1 MRHHQDD
8 LLTLRLA
15 YRERIALRRSV
26 YAGGTGPRVAL
37 VSGVHGD
44 ELEGLYLAHRLS
56 AWLEAAE
63 RARPGVLRGTVEVY
77 PAINPLGLDTL
88 DREVPTHRVDLN
100 RSFPGHPAGLLPQ
113 RLAAALVSAL
123 DGAALV
129 VDVHAS
135 NVYLREVPQVR
146 IERTHAESL
155 LPHAA
160 RLNVGLVWVYS
171 GPTALRATLSHT
183 LNARGVPALVVEMG
197 VGMRVTPALGDQ
209 VLTGLLHAWRALG
222 VLAEDAALP
231 PLSRVPVRAED
242 ADIRYLN
249 AETSGLFVPEVAV
262 GAPVARDEILGHI
275 VSPLR
280 GEPLATVRAPDAGL
294 LFTLR
299 EYPLVY
305 EGSLMARVLAREAA
319 ADPAPEVSP

>member
-15 YRERIALRRSV
+15 YRERIPLRRSV
-26 YAGGTGPRVAL
+26 YTGGNGPRVAL

-63 RARPGVLRGTVEVY
+63 HRRPGTLRGTVEVY

-100 RSFPGHPAGLLPQ
+100 RSFPGHPSGLLPQ
-113 RLAAALVSAL
+113 RLAAALVEAL
-123 DGAALV
+123 EGAALV

-135 NVYLREVPQVR
+135 NVFLREVPQAR
-146 IERTHAESL
+146 LERSHADSL
-155 LPHAA
+155 LPHAV
-160 RLNVGLVWVYS
+160 RLNLGLVWLYS
-171 GPTALRATLSHT
+171 APTALRATLSHT
-183 LNARGVPALVVEMG
+183 LNERGVPTLVVEMG
-197 VGMRVTPALGDQ
+197 VGMRVTPTLGEQ
-209 VLTGLLHAWRALG
+209 VLVGLLHAWQALG
-222 VLAEDAALP
+222 VLAAEIELPTLGHVPLLVEDG
-231 PLSRVPVRAED
+231 
-242 ADIRYLN
+242 DIRYLN
-249 AETSGLFVPEVAV
+249 AETSGMFVPEISV
-262 GAPVARDEILGHI
+262 GTWVVPEQVLGYI

-305 EGSLMARVLAREAA
+305 EGSLMARILAREAQA
-319 ADPAPEVSP
+319 AHVTEVSP

>member
-1 MRHHQDD
+1 MHHHQDD

-15 YRERIALRRSV
+15 YREHIVLRRSV
-26 YAGGTGPRVAL
+26 YSGGDGPRVAL

-63 RARPGVLRGTVEVY
+63 RARPGVLRGTVEIY

-113 RLAAALVSAL
+113 RLAAALVEAL
-123 DGAALV
+123 EGAALV

-135 NVYLREVPQVR
+135 NIYLREVPQAR
-146 IERTHAESL
+146 IERLQAESL

-160 RLNVGLVWVYS
+160 RLNVALVWVYS
-171 GPTALRATLSHT
+171 APTALRATLSHT
-183 LNARGVPALVVEMG
+183 LNERAVPAVVVEMG
-197 VGMRVTPALGDQ
+197 VGMRVSPALGEQ

-222 VLAEDAALP
+222 VLADDVDLPALG
-231 PLSRVPVRAED
+231 RVPLVVGD
-242 ADIRYLN
+242 DDIRYLN
-249 AETSGLFVPEVAV
+249 AETSGLFVPEVTV
-262 GAPVARDEILGHI
+262 GAEVTRDQVLGHI

-305 EGSLMARVLAREAA
+305 EGSLMARVLAREAPVA
-319 ADPAPEVSP
+319 HAPEVSP